1 MDKPRKN
8 ASRNRRIKRIIY
20 GTVMVIAIA
29 AITYG
34 VSKLKPAAPSV
45 DASTLLTDTVK
56 RGTIPRQVR
65 GIGTLVPEDIRLIP
79 AQSEGRVEEL
89 PVKAGAE
96 VTPDTVL
103 VVLSN
108 PQLEQTALEAG
119 SQLQAAEADY
129 ASLKVRL
136 ERQMLDQK
144 AAAATI
150 QSDFKTAKMQSEVN
164 ETLYKQGLLSEII
177 WRTSKVKAEE
187 LATRNAIEE
196 KRASI
201 ISDEVKAQLAA
212 QEAQLAE
219 RRALFQLRKNQ
230 VEQLK
235 VRAGI
240 KGVVQI
246 VQVQVGQQVTA
257 GTNLARVA
265 DPASLKAELRVAET
279 QVKDIA
285 LNQPAVVDTRN
296 GVVAGRVSRIDPSA
310 QNGTFTVDVQLTGEL
325 PKSAKPDIS
334 VEGTIELEKLENVLY
349 VSRPVHG
356 QERSTIKVFK
366 YDPDGKTATQVQVK
380 FGRGSVNII
389 EVLEGLREGDKI
401 ILSDTASYDNNDRIR
416 LN

>member
-1 MDKPRKN
+1 
-8 ASRNRRIKRIIY
+8 
-20 GTVMVIAIA
+20 
-29 AITYG
+29 
-34 VSKLKPAAPSV
+34 
-45 DASTLLTDTVK
+45 
-56 RGTIPRQVR
+56 
-65 GIGTLVPEDIRLIP
+65 
-79 AQSEGRVEEL
+79 
-89 PVKAGAE
+89 
-96 VTPDTVL
+96 
-103 VVLSN
+103 
-108 PQLEQTALEAG
+108 
-119 SQLQAAEADY
+119 
-129 ASLKVRL
+129 
-136 ERQMLDQK
+136 
-144 AAAATI
+144 
-150 QSDFKTAKMQSEVN
+150 SEVN

-187 LATRNAIEE
+187 LATRNEIEE

-212 QEAQLAE
+212 QEAQLSE
-219 RRALFQLRKNQ
+219 RRALYQLRKSQ

-246 VQVQVGQQVTA
+246 VQVQVGQQVQV

-285 LNQPAVVDTRN
+285 LFQPAVIDTRN
-296 GVVAGRVSRIDPSA
+296 GVVAGKVSRIDPSA

-356 QERSTIKVFK
+356 QERSTIKV
-366 YDPDGKTATQVQVK
+366 
-380 FGRGSVNII
+380 
-389 EVLEGLREGDKI
+389 
-401 ILSDTASYDNNDRIR
+401 
-416 LN
+416 